1 MQGWDQDQFFSFFF
15 FVMSG
20 SFFSFLLSFISFFA
34 RGWPTSMGLVG
45 SWVVLTHSLNSH
57 LFVHLCPPSWIDFKN
72 INSPATP
79 RKIQANSRAMF
90 DRAQI
95 IKTATGWDNNLA
107 MNNGRSLIN
116 KLQIN
121 TQLQTPSGKSFMK
134 VFLFSSSKGEG
145 HEKRA

>member
-1 MQGWDQDQFFSFFF
+1 MFFLT
-15 FVMSG
+15 
-20 SFFSFLLSFISFFA
+20 SFLRLLKLYIF
-34 RGWPTSMGLVG
+34 
-45 SWVVLTHSLNSH
+45 LTT
-57 LFVHLCPPSWIDFKN
+57 VLCPPSWIDFKN

-107 MNNGRSLIN
+107 MNNDRSLIN

-121 TQLQTPSGKSFMK
+121 TRLQTPSGKSIKK
-134 VFLFSSSKGEG
+134 VFLF
-145 HEKRA
+145 